1 MHRKWVGLQNIC
13 TGNKSQKLAHNIKKN
28 YKIIFRIYTWAIWD
42 MFSKTGAL
50 SLSPYKGVFP
60 YTELP
65 TRVLMN
71 LLLAFNAKSLH
82 SLYTWELFS
91 VEICKYYRKII
102 ILWLHA
108 YLSYLATYS
117 YKQIKTAVSHILTQR
132 IPPMV
137 W

>member
-1 MHRKWVGLQNIC
+1 
-13 TGNKSQKLAHNIKKN
+13 
-28 YKIIFRIYTWAIWD
+28 

-82 SLYTWELFS
+82 SLYTNCFL
-91 VEICKYYRKII
+91 
-102 ILWLHA
+102 
-108 YLSYLATYS
+108 
-117 YKQIKTAVSHILTQR
+117 
-132 IPPMV
+132 
-137 W
+137 

>member
-1 MHRKWVGLQNIC
+1 
-13 TGNKSQKLAHNIKKN
+13 
-28 YKIIFRIYTWAIWD
+28 

-50 SLSPYKGVFP
+50 CLSPYKGVFP

-102 ILWLHA
+102 ILWLHI
-108 YLSYLATYS
+108 Y
-117 YKQIKTAVSHILTQR
+117 HIWQPTHTSK
-132 IPPMV
+132 
-137 W
+137 

>member
-1 MHRKWVGLQNIC
+1 
-13 TGNKSQKLAHNIKKN
+13 
-28 YKIIFRIYTWAIWD
+28 

-50 SLSPYKGVFP
+50 CLSPYKGVFP

-91 VEICKYYRKII
+91 VEICKYYGKII
-102 ILWLHA
+102 ILWLHI
-108 YLSYLATYS
+108 Y
-117 YKQIKTAVSHILTQR
+117 HIWQPTHTSK
-132 IPPMV
+132 
-137 W
+137 

>member
-1 MHRKWVGLQNIC
+1 
-13 TGNKSQKLAHNIKKN
+13 
-28 YKIIFRIYTWAIWD
+28 

-82 SLYTWELFS
+82 LHYTWELFS
-91 VEICKYYRKII
+91 VEICKYYYNRKII
-102 ILWLHA
+102 ILWLHI
-108 YLSYLATYS
+108 Y
-117 YKQIKTAVSHILTQR
+117 HIWQPTHTSK
-132 IPPMV
+132 
-137 W
+137 